1 MSATAGP
8 MDTAMAL
15 SMLKVRPG
23 DLSREQSESF
33 EERGFFV
40 VEGVYSAQYCHAMAK
55 EFDRLADKE
64 GVLGGAEV
72 HTEPG
77 AQRVSDIYNK
87 STVFDATLT
96 CKPLLAAAF
105 NLLGE
110 IRIHGDNMREPKVG
124 YGEQPLHADVPTE
137 ALRKWRLVNSLHI
150 FDDMNATNGAT
161 RVVPG
166 SHRWAPINIPLVN
179 VDDSVAPPEDQER
192 GPVPNDPMADHPD
205 QVIVTA
211 PAGSVA
217 VFNAHVW
224 HGGTKRT
231 SKARRRV
238 LHLSIC
244 RRELPQMIERRQTAT
259 DELRARLSDVQRW
272 LLDI

>member
-1 MSATAGP
+1 MSPTAWP

-15 SMLKVRPG
+15 SLLQVRPG
-23 DLSREQSESF
+23 DLSNEQRVSF

-40 VEGVYSAQYCHAMAK
+40 VEGVYSAPQCQAMGE
-55 EFDRLADKE
+55 EFDRLAEKE
-64 GVLGGAEV
+64 GALGGAEV

-87 STVFDATLT
+87 STAFDATLS
-96 CKPLLAAAF
+96 CKPLLSAAF
-105 NLLGE
+105 DLLGE
-110 IRIHGDNMREPKVG
+110 MRIHGDNMREPNVG

-137 ALRKWRLVNSLHI
+137 ASREWRLVNSLHI
-150 FDDMNATNGAT
+150 FDDMDAANGAT

-179 VDDSVAPPEDQER
+179 VDDSVIPAENQER
-192 GPVPNDPMADHPD
+192 GPVPEDPMADHPD
-205 QVIVTA
+205 QVLVTA

-217 VFNAHVW
+217 VFNAHIW
-224 HGGTKRT
+224 HGGTRRM
-231 SKARRRV
+231 SEARRRV

-244 RRELPQMIERRQTAT
+244 RRELPQMIERRENAG
-259 DELRARLSDVQRW
+259 DELRARLSEAQRW

>member
-1 MSATAGP
+1 MSATARP
-8 MDTAMAL
+8 MDTAIAL
-15 SMLKVRPG
+15 SQLKVRPG
-23 DLSREQSESF
+23 DLSREQRQSF
-33 EERGFFV
+33 EEQGFFV
-40 VEGVYSAQYCHAMAK
+40 IEGVYSAQQCKIMGE
-55 EFDRLADKE
+55 EFDRLAEEE
-64 GVLGGAEV
+64 GALGGAEV

-77 AQRVSDIYNK
+77 AQRVSNIYNK

-96 CKPLLAAAF
+96 CKPLLAAAYD
-105 NLLGE
+105 LLGE
-110 IRIHGDNMREPKVG
+110 VRIHGDNMREPKVG
-124 YGEQPLHADVPTE
+124 YGKQPLHADVPTE
-137 ALRKWRLVNSLHI
+137 ASRKWRLVNSLHV

-166 SHRWAPINIPLVN
+166 SHRWAPINIPPVN

-192 GPVPNDPMADHPD
+192 GSVPDDPMADHPD
-205 QVIVTA
+205 QLIVTA

-217 VFNAHVW
+217 VFNAHIW
-224 HGGTKRT
+224 HGGTRRT
-231 SKARRRV
+231 SEARRRV

-259 DELRARLSDVQRW
+259 DELRARLSEAQRW